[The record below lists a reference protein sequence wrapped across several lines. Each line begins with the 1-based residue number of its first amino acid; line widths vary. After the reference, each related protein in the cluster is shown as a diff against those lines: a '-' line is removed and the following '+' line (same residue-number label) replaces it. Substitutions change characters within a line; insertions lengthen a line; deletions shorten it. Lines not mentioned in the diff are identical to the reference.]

1 MASLKLRWEATE
13 PDLAEVFRTLSSVL
27 PDSGFYLAGGTGL
40 ALQEGHR
47 ISIDLDLMSRTFS
60 DPESL
65 IDTLRRSSV
74 VFEVTSTS
82 ARTLYVTTQRVQVSF
97 FEYDYPQLQ
106 PVLDPGEGLLPLAH
120 RDDIAAMKLAAIAS
134 RGSRKDFIDLWL
146 LVSRHRSLREYLDC
160 FRAKF
165 EMRDI
170 GHVVRSLSFF
180 DDADEEPQPRMLL
193 DLQWDRVKK
202 DLLTWVSE
210 LLPE

>member
-1 MASLKLRWEATE
+1 M
-13 PDLAEVFRTLSSVL
+13 
-27 PDSGFYLAGGTGL
+27 
-40 ALQEGHR
+40 
-47 ISIDLDLMSRTFS
+47 
-60 DPESL
+60 
-65 IDTLRRSSV
+65 

-82 ARTLYVTTQRVQVSF
+82 TRTLYVTIQGVQVSF
-97 FEYDYPQLQ
+97 FGYDYPQLQ
-106 PVLDPGEGLLPLAH
+106 PVIDPGGGLLPLAH

-146 LVSRHRSLREYLDC
+146 LVSRHRSLPEYLDL

-165 EMRDI
+165 QMRDI

-193 DLQWDRVKK
+193 DLRWDQVKN

-210 LLPE
+210 LLPFGL